1 MYDPLE
7 MDYVELDQAATC
19 SGVSDRV
26 ELIHVT
32 GDLGPLLSSLSCTQ
46 LTMYNMELDQPAT
59 SSLVWGLQHGVETLG
74 LHRGVRLHS
83 QTLLRYKGRGEC
95 GKMRCFHDTRDT
107 YQQNMKTWAESV
119 NWDISKGNGYILI
132 KRK

>member
-1 MYDPLE
+1 
-7 MDYVELDQAATC
+7 
-19 SGVSDRV
+19 
-26 ELIHVT
+26 
-32 GDLGPLLSSLSCTQ
+32 
-46 LTMYNMELDQPAT
+46 MELDKKAT

-74 LHRGVRLHS
+74 LHRGVRLHI
-83 QTLLRYKGRGEC
+83 QTLLQYEGRGEC